1 LRRWDGEQWVRV
13 PITKRRLVDRV
24 MEVKVRWMVGDSHDF
39 AFSLVS
45 DFSLV
50 GNSSGVL
57 SGRTPSSYLRLEST
71 VYRR

>member
-1 LRRWDGEQWVRV
+1 
-13 PITKRRLVDRV
+13 
-24 MEVKVRWMVGDSHDF
+24 MEVKVRWMVGDCHDF